1 MGRGPKWKQDLD
13 SASTNTDRCTDRAGL
28 WLLRGKEE
36 GEGGSEFGIRGCKL
50 VHIGWVSNEVLL

>member
-1 MGRGPKWKQDLD
+1 MVLGDLV
-13 SASTNTDRCTDRAGL
+13 NTCNPEAGGEGVV
-28 WLLRGKEE
+28 RGKEE